1 MAKVL
6 GASKITVRFQVTIP
20 EGVRDLMKIEEG
32 QTVIFAEE
40 DGKVFLKTEV

>member
-6 GASKITVRFQVTIP
+6 GASKVTVRFQVTIP

-32 QTVIFAEE
+32 QTLIFAEE
-40 DGKVFLKTEV
+40 NGSVILRTEV